1 MSELLWQPTQE
12 QIKQTQMF
20 KFLKFVAQKYDVDI
34 KSYRELHRWS
44 VDNIGDFWSE
54 LFDFFSLKYSG
65 ELVPSVNGENFQ
77 EYSWFS
83 NVKLNFAENLLKNGK
98 NEDTAINFIHESGIK
113 QKISYREVRDK
124 TFSAKEM
131 LKHNISKGD
140 VVAAFM
146 PNIPE
151 TIYGMLGCS
160 SLGGVFTSTSC
171 DFGVDGVIDRFGQAR
186 PKVLFTVAG
195 YEYNGKYYDLI
206 TKIKEISK
214 QIPSIEKIIIVDF
227 LDKSPDITQ
236 VEKAVLWKDINSNS
250 RLDFEPMPF
259 NSPLYIMY
267 SSGTT
272 GKPKC
277 IVHSIGGTL
286 LQHVKELGLHSNLG
300 KGKNIFYFTT
310 CGWMMWNWLVSGL
323 LFGGKIT
330 LYEGAPGV
338 PTIDSLLS
346 LVDEFDINYF
356 GTSPKFLKALEDSGY
371 NKKYTLSSLET
382 ILCTGA
388 PLNPEQFDFVYSKIK
403 GNVQL
408 SSIC

>member
-1 MSELLWQPTQE
+1 MSEFLWKPTEE
-12 QIKQTQMF
+12 QIKSTQMF

-34 KSYRELHRWS
+34 KSYQELHRWS
-44 VDNIGDFWSE
+44 VENIGDFWSE

-65 ELVPSVNGENFQ
+65 ELAPPVNDENFE

-98 NEDTAINFIHESGIK
+98 NQDTAINFIHESGVK
-113 QKISYREVRDK
+113 QKISYKKVRDK
-124 TFSAKEM
+124 TFSAQEM
-131 LKHNISKGD
+131 LKQNISKGD

-151 TIYGMLGCS
+151 TIYAMLGCT

-171 DFGVDGVIDRFGQAR
+171 DFGVDGVIDRFGQAV

-195 YEYNGKYYDLI
+195 YEYNGKYHDLT
-206 TKIKEISK
+206 TKIKEIST

-227 LDKSPDITQ
+227 LNKYPDITQ
-236 VEKAVLWKDINSNS
+236 IEKAVFWSESSTNNG
-250 RLDFEPMPF
+250 LDFKPMEF

-286 LQHVKELGLHSNLG
+286 LQHVKELGLHSNLDQD
-300 KGKNIFYFTT
+300 KNIFYFTT
-310 CGWMMWNWLVSGL
+310 CG
-323 LFGGKIT
+323 
-330 LYEGAPGV
+330 
-338 PTIDSLLS
+338 
-346 LVDEFDINYF
+346 
-356 GTSPKFLKALEDSGY
+356 
-371 NKKYTLSSLET
+371 
-382 ILCTGA
+382 
-388 PLNPEQFDFVYSKIK
+388 
-403 GNVQL
+403 
-408 SSIC
+408 